1 MSLLGGDLVRLTFW
15 FLLGSLVLGGC
26 ATGVSQSDEALDQ
39 VDSLVDEVV
48 DQDAPVIEVIE
59 PNYVAEQAEVF
70 SDPWPTEF
78 TRVDLI
84 NSAQS
89 KMHPYFDDNLG
100 ADCEH
105 QVHLFFEESDPIV
118 DDIELIGDSIVRIFC
133 ADLTD
138 DVWVVVG
145 EYEFLKQIVAQN
157 QLTSD
162 EYGGVCG
169 VERPPS
175 IGCALYDTVWV
186 QRVNVDDR
194 KLRGLVAHEMFHI
207 VQDSISPEP
216 PSFRLPPGDPIRV
229 PNWLTE
235 GSAMFFEGSIN
246 DYLGTNR
253 YVDFAADQY
262 ELRPGSQGT
271 IDLRSL
277 DEGWSGAVYNV
288 GQFGTEYLVANSS
301 FEQFMQI
308 WRLRDEGIIFADAF
322 YQAFDI
328 SIEEFYELTAE
339 ISILEFSG

>member
-1 MSLLGGDLVRLTFW
+1 VRLTFW
-15 FLLGSLVLGGC
+15 ILLSSLVLGGC
-26 ATGVSQSDEALDQ
+26 ATGVSQSDEGLDQ

-138 DVWVVVG
+138 DIWVVVG
-145 EYEFLKQIVAQN
+145 EYEFLKQIVEEK
-157 QLTSD
+157 QLRSD
-162 EYGGVCG
+162 DHGGICG
-169 VERPPS
+169 VPQPPS
-175 IGCALYDTVWV
+175 IGCALYDTVWAK
-186 QRVNVDDR
+186 RDNVDDR

-207 VQDSISPEP
+207 VQDSISSDP
-216 PSFRLPPGDPIRV
+216 PSFRVLPDDPVRV

-246 DYLGTNR
+246 DYLGINR
-253 YVDFAADQY
+253 YVDFVAGQY
-262 ELRPGSQGT
+262 ELRPGST
-271 IDLRSL
+271 RSIGL
-277 DEGWSGAVYNV
+277 GNLEEGWSAPVYNV

-301 FEQFMQI
+301 FEQFMEI
-308 WRLRDEGIIFADAF
+308 WRLRDEGLAFADAF

-328 SIEEFYELTAE
+328 SLTDFYELTAE

>member
-1 MSLLGGDLVRLTFW
+1 MRRASLLLASA
-15 FLLGSLVLGGC
+15 FLLAACSSSETVP
-26 ATGVSQSDEALDQ
+26 AAVTE
-39 VDSLVDEVV
+39 EIV

-70 SDPWPTEF
+70 STPWPTEF

-89 KMHPYFDDNLG
+89 KMHPYFDENLRP
-100 ADCEH
+100 DCEH
-105 QVHLFFEESDPIV
+105 QLHLFFEQNDR
-118 DDIELIGDSIVRIFC
+118 IEDEIEVIGDSILRIFC
-133 ADLTD
+133 GDLKD

-145 EYEFLKQIVAQN
+145 EYEFLKQVVAEN

-162 EYGGVCG
+162 DYGGICG
-169 VERPPS
+169 VAQPPS
-175 IGCALYDTVWV
+175 IGCALYDTVWAK
-186 QRVNVDDR
+186 RDNVDDR

-207 VQDSISPEP
+207 VQDSISSDP
-216 PSFRLPPGDPIRV
+216 PSFRVRPDDPIRV

-246 DYLGTNR
+246 DYLGINR
-253 YVDFAADQY
+253 YVDFVAGQY
-262 ELRPGSQGT
+262 ELRPGST
-271 IDLRSL
+271 RSIGL
-277 DEGWSGAVYNV
+277 GNLEEGWSAPVYNV

-301 FEQFMQI
+301 FEQFMEI
-308 WRLRDEGIIFADAF
+308 WRLRDEGLAFADAF

-328 SIEEFYELTAE
+328 SLTDFYELTAE